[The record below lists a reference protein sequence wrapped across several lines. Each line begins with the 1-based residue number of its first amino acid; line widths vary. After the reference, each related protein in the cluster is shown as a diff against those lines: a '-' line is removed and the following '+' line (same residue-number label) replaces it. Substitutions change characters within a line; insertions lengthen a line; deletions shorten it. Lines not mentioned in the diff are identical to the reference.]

1 MTTSESIIEKTFKTI
16 RSKIELNAYLPAL
29 ASDEFYFF
37 DPEMAEKI
45 TKEGRKQI
53 KKQIKKFEKLGC
65 KVEIVDD

>member
-16 RSKIELNAYLPAL
+16 RSKIELNSYLPAL

-53 KKQIKKFEKLGC
+53 KKFEKLGY
-65 KVEIVDD
+65 KVEIVDDD

>member
-16 RSKIELNAYLPAL
+16 RSKIELNSYLPAL

-45 TKEGRKQI
+45 TKEGRKR
-53 KKQIKKFEKLGC
+53 IKKFEKLGY
-65 KVEIVDD
+65 KVEIVDDD

>member
-1 MTTSESIIEKTFKTI
+1 MTTIEKTFKTI
-16 RSKIELNAYLPAL
+16 RSKIELNSYLPAL

-53 KKQIKKFEKLGC
+53 KKFEKLGY
-65 KVEIVDD
+65 KVEIVDDD

>member
-37 DPEMAEKI
+37 GPEMAEKI

-53 KKQIKKFEKLGC
+53 KKFEKLGY
-65 KVEIVDD
+65 KVEIVDDD